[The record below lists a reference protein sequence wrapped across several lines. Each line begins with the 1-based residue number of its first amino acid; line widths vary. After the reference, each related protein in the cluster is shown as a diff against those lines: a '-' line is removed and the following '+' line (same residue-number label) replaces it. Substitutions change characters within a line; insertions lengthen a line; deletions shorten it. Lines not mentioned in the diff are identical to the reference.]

1 MALPRSRA
9 KNNVYGS
16 PAEEGLLR
24 SPSNANNVTNPGSG
38 QKSLN
43 GGRRTVIGPITG
55 RLNVYKAGPYAGPAK
70 DTALGLNKYFG
81 NAIPHERNPYTGR
94 DQVFKKD
101 NRGGGVPVSRDED
114 QRGGKDDKL

>member
-1 MALPRSRA
+1 MALPKSRA

-38 QKSLN
+38 QKGMT

-55 RLNVYKAGPYAGPAK
+55 RLNVYMQGHEAGKGR
-70 DTALGLNKYFG
+70 DTPLGLNKYFG
-81 NAIPHERNPYTGR
+81 NAIPHERNPYSGQ
-94 DQVFKKD
+94 DQVFKGDRNGKKA
-101 NRGGGVPVSRDED
+101 PASRD
-114 QRGGKDDKL
+114 

>member
-1 MALPRSRA
+1 MALPKSRA

-38 QKSLN
+38 QKGMT

-55 RLNVYKAGPYAGPAK
+55 RLNVYMQGHEAGKGR
-70 DTALGLNKYFG
+70 DTPLGMNKYFG
-81 NAIPHERNPYTGR
+81 NAIPMERDPYSGR
-94 DQVFKKD
+94 DTAFSKD
-101 NRGGGVPVSRDED
+101 KGKAPSSRDED